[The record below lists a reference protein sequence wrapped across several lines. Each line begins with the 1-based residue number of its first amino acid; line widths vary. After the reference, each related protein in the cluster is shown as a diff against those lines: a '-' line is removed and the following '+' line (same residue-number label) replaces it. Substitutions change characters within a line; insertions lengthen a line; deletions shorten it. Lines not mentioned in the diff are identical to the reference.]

1 MPKRT
6 IKTQISPNTPI
17 LVGTHLGEELSAIAF
32 AFRSFG
38 YFNLSKKIL
47 LCLKHP
53 DSKLFAEIVA
63 DCKKLL
69 YVGDSQSRHWIWT
82 LEQIQHYLD
91 AFPTQLSLF
100 EKKFVYNR
108 WDTNKEQ
115 PVDIVEDF
123 GTYWNIDNTSCRIK

>member
-1 MPKRT
+1 MPKRI
-6 IKTQISPNTPI
+6 IKIKILPNTPI
-17 LVGTHLGEELSAIAF
+17 LMGTRLGEELSRIAF

-38 YFNLSKKIL
+38 YFNLSAKIL

-69 YVGDSQSRHWIWT
+69 YVGDAESRHWIWT
-82 LEQIQHYLD
+82 LEQIQQYLD
-91 AFPTQLSLF
+91 AYPTQLSLF

-108 WDTNKEQ
+108 WDTNKER
-115 PVDIVEDF
+115 PVDIDENL
-123 GTYWNIDNTSCRIK
+123 GIYWDIDNTSCRIK